1 MFNWFKRSTLD
12 PLSVTM
18 VGVKL
23 ADRVLVIGCHD
34 PKLIAA
40 LAIKSGLTGRT
51 CGVDPSEDVVREAER
66 VALAEGALVD
76 VASAPTTALPYDDS
90 SFDIVV
96 LRDVMRGIAEAE
108 RLSVAAESSRVLR
121 GGGRCMIIDS
131 SGSGTGLGSM
141 FGRTTHSDASAAD
154 DLIETL
160 KSAGYVAVRSL
171 AEREGLLFLEA
182 VKRA

>member
-1 MFNWFKRSTLD
+1 MFKWFKRTTLD

-23 ADRVLVIGCHD
+23 ADRVLVIGCQD

-51 CGVDPSEDVVREAER
+51 CGVDPSEAVVGQAER
-66 VALAEGALVD
+66 VALAEGALAEF
-76 VASAPTTALPYDDS
+76 ASAPLTALPYDTS
-90 SFDIVV
+90 SFDVVV
-96 LRDVMRGIAEAE
+96 LRDVMPGTAATE
-108 RLSVAAESSRVLR
+108 RVSVAAESARVLR

-131 SGSGTGLGSM
+131 TGSSAGLASM
-141 FGRTTHSDASAAD
+141 FGQKTSSESAAAD
-154 DLIETL
+154 DMIETL
-160 KSAGYVAVRSL
+160 NAAGFVAVRSL

>member
-1 MFNWFKRSTLD
+1 MFKFFKRTTLD

-51 CGVDPSEDVVREAER
+51 CGVDPSEAAVGEAER
-66 VALAEGALVD
+66 VALAEGALVEF
-76 VASAPTTALPYDDS
+76 ASAPLTALPYDAS
-90 SFDIVV
+90 SFDVVV
-96 LRDVMRGIAEAE
+96 LRDVMRGIAAAE
-108 RLSVAAESSRVLR
+108 RLSVAAESARVLR

-131 SGSGTGLGSM
+131 TAAGAGLASM
-141 FGRTTHSDASAAD
+141 FGRTAPADSAAAD
-154 DLIETL
+154 DMIETL
-160 KSAGYVAVRSL
+160 KAAGYVAVRSL

>member
-1 MFNWFKRSTLD
+1 MFKFFKRTTLD

-34 PKLIAA
+34 PRLIAA
-40 LAIKSGLTGRT
+40 LGIKSGLTGRT

-66 VALAEGALVD
+66 VALAEGALVEF
-76 VASAPTTALPYDDS
+76 ACAPTTALPYDAS

-96 LRDVMRGIAEAE
+96 LRDVMRGTAETE

-131 SGSGTGLGSM
+131 SGSGAGLGSM
-141 FGRTTHSDASAAD
+141 FGRTTPSDPSAANEM
-154 DLIETL
+154 IATL

-171 AEREGLLFLEA
+171 AEREGLVFLEA

>member
-1 MFNWFKRSTLD
+1 MFNFFKRTTLD

-51 CGVDPSEDVVREAER
+51 CGVDPSEATVSQAER
-66 VALAEGALVD
+66 VALAEGALAEF
-76 VASAPTTALPYDDS
+76 ASAPLTALPYDAG
-90 SFDIVV
+90 SFDVVV
-96 LRDVMRGIAEAE
+96 LRDVMRDTAAAE
-108 RLSVAAESSRVLR
+108 RLPVAAESARVLR

-131 SGSGTGLGSM
+131 MASGGGLASM
-141 FGRTTHSDASAAD
+141 FGRTTPPESAAPKD
-154 DLIETL
+154 MIETL
-160 KSAGYVAVRSL
+160 KAAGYVAVRSL